1 MTQVDKGLENLGKKI
16 INNEEGEIEGDDK
29 ETQVGKEDEA
39 LPQLTFHTQ
48 EKVSAKTFVRKLAQG
63 EKFQNGVTQEAPVVF
78 QNVNQLY
85 LP

>member
-1 MTQVDKGLENLGKKI
+1 LVKKV

-39 LPQLTFHTQ
+39 LPRLTFHTL
-48 EKVSAKTFVRKLAQG
+48 EKVSAKLAQV

>member
-1 MTQVDKGLENLGKKI
+1 
-16 INNEEGEIEGDDK
+16 
-29 ETQVGKEDEA
+29 VGKEDEA
-39 LPQLTFHTQ
+39 LPRLTFHTL